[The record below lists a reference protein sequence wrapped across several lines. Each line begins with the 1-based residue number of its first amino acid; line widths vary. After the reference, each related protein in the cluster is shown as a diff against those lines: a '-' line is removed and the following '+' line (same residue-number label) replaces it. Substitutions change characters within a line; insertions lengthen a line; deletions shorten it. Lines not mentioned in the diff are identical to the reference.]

1 MTGSIGFIGAG
12 HIAGYMVQGLRA
24 GGFEGAILL
33 SPRNA
38 AHAASLAGLY
48 DCRVADSNQAVVD
61 GAEAV
66 ILSVRPA
73 QAAEALG
80 GLVFRDGQLLISACA
95 IVKLEALRALAPA
108 ARVIRSMPVS
118 CAAIGASPTTIWPD
132 DTEARAI
139 FEMLGTV
146 RTMPDEAIFEAAGV
160 NGAIYAMLFGLMDQ
174 LVRSNE
180 EAGLPAAEAR
190 DLVLRSMEGAARM
203 ALDQGDT
210 PLGEIIDSLAT
221 EGGLTAQGLDVLRE
235 QGALDAWGEAY
246 DAILARVTRP

>member
-38 AHAASLAGLY
+38 AHAASLARRQN
-48 DCRVADSNQAVVD
+48 CRVADSNQDVVD
-61 GAEAV
+61 RAEVV

-73 QAAEALG
+73 QAEEALG
-80 GLVFRDGQLLISACA
+80 GLDFRDGQLLISACA
-95 IVKLEALRALAPA
+95 IVKLETLRALAPA
-108 ARVIRSMPVS
+108 ARIVRSMPVS

-132 DTEARAI
+132 DAQARAI

-146 RTMPDEAIFEAAGV
+146 RTMPGEAVFEAAGV
-160 NGAIYAMLFGLMDQ
+160 NGAIYAMLFALMER
-174 LVRSNE
+174 LERSNE
-180 EAGLPAAEAR
+180 KAGLPASEAR
-190 DLVLRSMEGAARM
+190 DLVLRGMEGAARM
-203 ALDQGDT
+203 ALDQGDA

-221 EGGLTAQGLDVLRE
+221 EGGLTARGLDVLRE
-235 QGALDAWGEAY
+235 RGALDAWDEAY
-246 DAILARVTRP
+246 EAILARVRRP